1 MGIQSYYILPAPEYQ
16 FHVPKKMYE
25 TSKNNK
31 QFPFY
36 NYSQYLN
43 LNKNEIKAVSRLSE
57 KFGIKVLQTS
67 RIFCDPVCEVS
78 DSLGLFY
85 FDSNHLTIH
94 GSKKMIPIFKEI
106 VGYP

>member
-1 MGIQSYYILPAPEYQ
+1 
-16 FHVPKKMYE
+16 MYDN
-25 TSKNNK
+25 TKNNK

-36 NYSQYLN
+36 NYADYLN
-43 LNKNEIKAVSRLSE
+43 KNKNEIEAVSRLSE
-57 KFGIKVLQTS
+57 ESSIKILQTPK
-67 RIFCDPVCEVS
+67 IFCDPICEVS

-106 VGYP
+106 VDYP